1 MILILLASYNGE
13 KYIAKQID
21 SLLKQTEQRFVLY
34 ICDDCSTDRT
44 YEIEKKYA
52 EQYPEKIVLYQN
64 EKNTGSAKHNFIRM
78 MIEHKDDYVMLCDQ
92 DDVWIPEKIE
102 ITLKKMQALEKE
114 YGKTMPLLVHTDLRV
129 VNEKLQLI
137 HPSFARMMNADY
149 KKTLFRNQIVQ
160 NTLTGC
166 TAMYNNALSIL
177 IKEEP
182 EFMVMHDWL
191 LMLIA
196 SGVGHIEAIPMQ
208 TVLYRQHGNN
218 VVGTRNMRSLYF
230 MGRFFLKRKQIK
242 CALDDSYNQVGSFL
256 KIYGDFLKEND
267 YRLAEKYSEVMKLGK
282 IRRMCRV
289 MHLRTFKNGF
299 LRVIAQL
306 FYI

>member
-1 MILILLASYNGE
+1 MISILLASYNGE
-13 KYIAKQID
+13 KYIAKQIE
-21 SLLKQTEQRFVLY
+21 SLLNQTEQRFVLY

-52 EQYPEKIVLYQN
+52 EQYPEKIVLYRN

-92 DDVWIPEKIE
+92 DDVWIPEKVE

-149 KKTLFRNQIVQ
+149 KKTLFKNQIVQ

-166 TAMYNNALSIL
+166 TVMYNKALAEL
-177 IKEEP
+177 IIGEP
-182 EFMVMHDWL
+182 KFMVMHDWW

-196 SGVGHIEAIPMQ
+196 SCFGHIEALPIQ
-208 TVLYRQHGNN
+208 TILYRQHGNN
-218 VVGTRNMRSLYF
+218 LVGTRNMKSIGF
-230 MGRFFLKRKQIK
+230 MAKFFLKRKQIK
-242 CALDDSYNQVGSFL
+242 QALRESYQQTEAFL
-256 KIYGDFLKEND
+256 CLYGKKMSEKQYILARKYCEIDKLNKAQKI
-267 YRLAEKYSEVMKLGK
+267 
-282 IRRMCRV
+282 IRIFY
-289 MHLRTFKNGF
+289 LDTFKNGL
-299 LRVIAQL
+299 LRKIAQIL
-306 FYI
+306 YI